1 MVLTYSILLS
11 LCYFCGAYIGR
22 KDIFSPRFIFNIF
35 AWLKNIPYVI
45 DYIAAN
51 RISDDTVES
60 YFFFKFISF
69 VCVNIGITIYER
81 CSMNT
86 EYTRWRN

>member
-11 LCYFCGAYIGR
+11 LCYFIGAYIGR
-22 KDIFSPRFIFNIF
+22 KDIFSPRFIFNMF

-45 DYIAAN
+45 DYISAN
-51 RISDDTVES
+51 RIDDVTIDS

-69 VCVNIGITIYER
+69 ICVNVGITIYER
-81 CSMNT
+81 ISMSK
-86 EYTRWRN
+86 